1 MVELLAWLGMTH
13 SELVSV
19 GSFIGGFAALIP
31 LVFLYF
37 QLRQLNAQLFQTE
50 RNQRALMNQGLI
62 NRSSE
67 ITRWFAEPRMVGL
80 TARVLAGETQFTA
93 EDLLVLGQA
102 LRLNLTSAQDA
113 FVQHKAGLADQISL
127 DNAMGAMQYLLA
139 QPVYR
144 ALWKVNRARF
154 APEWATVVDRL
165 IEEMPRGK
173 PHDIVA
179 DFQVLLAEVPENKR
193 VTLGGEPPSP
203 RLDRPLFRRKITPV
217 PTRDCGQTHQI
228 HTFGGCRE
236 QTSPHE

>member
-1 MVELLAWLGMTH
+1 MVKLLAWSGMTH
-13 SELVSV
+13 SELASV
-19 GSFIGGFAALIP
+19 GSFISGFAVLIP

-93 EDLLVLGQA
+93 EDLFALGQA

-113 FVQHKAGLADQISL
+113 FVQHRAGLADQISL
-127 DNAMGAMQYLLA
+127 DNAMSAARSMLA
-139 QPVYR
+139 WPVYR
-144 ALWKVNRARF
+144 ALWKVDRARF

-165 IEEMPRGK
+165 IEEMPLGK
-173 PHDIVA
+173 PRDIVA
-179 DFQVLLAEVPENKR
+179 DFQAVLAEVLR
-193 VTLGGEPPSP
+193 
-203 RLDRPLFRRKITPV
+203 
-217 PTRDCGQTHQI
+217 
-228 HTFGGCRE
+228 
-236 QTSPHE
+236 